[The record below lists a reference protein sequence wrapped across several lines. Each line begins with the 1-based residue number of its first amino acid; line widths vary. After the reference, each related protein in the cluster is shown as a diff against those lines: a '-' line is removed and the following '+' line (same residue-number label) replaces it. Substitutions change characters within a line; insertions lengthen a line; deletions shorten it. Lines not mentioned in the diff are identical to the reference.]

1 LEILGKVPSGKGK
14 QVSEKVENGGK
25 VVSPDRKTKG
35 GNGGQ
40 AGGRVVVSEIRWV
53 SGKLLTFWTKGIKL
67 T

>member
-1 LEILGKVPSGKGK
+1 LKNLKKVPLEILGKVPSGKGK

-40 AGGRVVVSEIRWV
+40 AGGRAS
-53 SGKLLTFWTKGIKL
+53 SC
-67 T
+67 